1 MQVCVLVLIHKSGQ
15 RVLGGAGGGCCGKR
29 GENPL
34 V

>member
-15 RVLGGAGGGCCGKR
+15 RVLGKGGCCGKG